1 MLTPLP
7 NKQIAEQ
14 WDLFKDVLR
23 SSVPMTRDMLPS
35 WLTDCLYL
43 ALCGRIQCWVAI
55 DERAPTRE
63 ERDRAY
69 AAFITKPVVDEMTGQ
84 QALLIYAFKVYHLAN
99 KATRKQD
106 VYALGKWAK
115 AQGYQRLTAY
125 CHSKVVA
132 NLLKK
137 AFPEAQEVTFAS
149 VELQEVG
156 DGR

>member
-14 WDLFKDVLR
+14 WDLFKDTLR
-23 SSVPMTRDMLPS
+23 SSVPITRDMLPT

-55 DERAPTRE
+55 DERASTRE

-69 AAFITKPVVDEMTGQ
+69 AAFITKPVVDEITGQ
-84 QALLIYAFKVYHLAN
+84 QALLIYAFKVYHMAS
-99 KATRKQD
+99 KATRRQD
-106 VYALGKWAK
+106 VETLGRWAK

-125 CHSKVVA
+125 CHSRVVV

-137 AFPEAQEVTFAS
+137 AFSNIDEVPFVSIT
-149 VELQEVG
+149 L
-156 DGR
+156 